1 LVNGQNKAGDRRRG
15 LLNKH
20 KVRKLLE
27 KSGYIAD
34 GSIATAVL
42 LALGMEKPILV
53 EGPPGVGKTGLAKA
67 LSEALDFPLVRLQC
81 YEGIDEGKALYDWE
95 YGKQLIYTQM
105 LRTQLDSYLSVSAN
119 LREAVERLAA
129 EESLFFSQNFLV
141 QRPILRS
148 FLSEGRSLLLIDEVD
163 RSDDEF
169 EALLLECLSDFQI
182 SIPEIGVIQAK
193 AKPLVIL
200 TSNATRMISDAL
212 RRRCLYLYIAYPELD
227 REIAIIRA
235 RFPEICEDLAKQM
248 VEFLRKTRDLN
259 LRKPPSISEAL
270 DWAQALSIL
279 STSRLTPN
287 VVGSTGGAI
296 IKHQNDMQKV
306 MELAEKELIE

>member
-1 LVNGQNKAGDRRRG
+1 LTNTYKIRE
-15 LLNKH
+15 
-20 KVRKLLE
+20 LLE

-34 GSIATAVL
+34 ESIATAIF
-42 LALGMEKPILV
+42 LALRMEKPILI

-95 YGKQLIYTQM
+95 YGKQLIYTQL
-105 LRTQLDSYLSVSAN
+105 LRNQLDSYLSVSTT
-119 LREAVERLAA
+119 LREAVERLTA

-141 QRPILRS
+141 KRPILRS

-182 SIPEIGVIQAK
+182 SIPELGVIKAK
-193 AKPLVIL
+193 VKPLVIL

-227 REIAIIRA
+227 REVAIIRA
-235 RFPEICEDLAKQM
+235 RFPEVCEDLAIQM

-270 DWAQALSIL
+270 DWAQVLSIL
-279 STSRLTPN
+279 NASRLTPE
-287 VVGSTGGAI
+287 VVGNTGGSI
-296 IKHQNDMQKV
+296 IKHQNDMQMV
-306 MELAEKELIE
+306 MELAEKELMK

>member
-1 LVNGQNKAGDRRRG
+1 
-15 LLNKH
+15 
-20 KVRKLLE
+20 
-27 KSGYIAD
+27 
-34 GSIATAVL
+34 
-42 LALGMEKPILV
+42 M
-53 EGPPGVGKTGLAKA
+53 GKTGLAKA
-67 LSEALDFPLVRLQC
+67 LSKALDFPLVRLQC

-105 LRTQLDSYLSVSAN
+105 LRTQLDSYLCVASN

-182 SIPEIGVIQAK
+182 SIPELGVLKAK
-193 AKPLVIL
+193 VKPLVIL

-212 RRRCLYLYIAYPELD
+212 RRRCLFLFIAYPELD
-227 REIAIIRA
+227 REVAIIRA
-235 RFPEICEDLAKQM
+235 RFPEVCEDLAKQM

-270 DWAQALSIL
+270 DWAQVLSIL
-279 STSRLTPN
+279 NTSRLTPE
-287 VVGSTGGAI
+287 VVGNTKGSF

>member
-1 LVNGQNKAGDRRRG
+1 LTDKDKIRE
-15 LLNKH
+15 
-20 KVRKLLE
+20 LLE
-27 KSGYIAD
+27 NSGYIAD
-34 GSIATAVL
+34 ESIATAIFM
-42 LALGMEKPILV
+42 ALRMEKPILI
-53 EGPPGVGKTGLAKA
+53 EGPPGVGKTGLAQA

-105 LRTQLDSYLSVSAN
+105 LRTQLDNYLSVSAT

-129 EESLFFSQNFLV
+129 EESLFFSHNFLV

-182 SIPEIGVIQAK
+182 SIPELGVIKAK
-193 AKPLVIL
+193 EKPLVIL

-227 REIAIIRA
+227 REVAIIRA
-235 RFPEICEDLAKQM
+235 RFPEVCAVLAKQM

-259 LRKPPSISEAL
+259 LRKPPSISETL
-270 DWAQALSIL
+270 DWAQVLSIL
-279 STSRLTPN
+279 NTNRLTPE
-287 VVGSTGGAI
+287 VVGNTGGSI

-306 MELAEKELIE
+306 MELAEKELTG

>member
-1 LVNGQNKAGDRRRG
+1 MT
-15 LLNKH
+15 NKH
-20 KVRKLLE
+20 EIRELLE
-27 KSGYIAD
+27 KNGYIAD
-34 GSIATAVL
+34 ESIATAIF
-42 LALGMEKPILV
+42 LALRMEKPILI

-105 LRTQLDSYLSVSAN
+105 LRTQLDSYLSVSST
-119 LREAVERLAA
+119 LREAVEILAA

-148 FLSEGRSLLLIDEVD
+148 FLSERRSLLLIDEVD

-182 SIPEIGVIQAK
+182 SIPELGVIK
-193 AKPLVIL
+193 AEVKPLVIL

-212 RRRCLYLYIAYPELD
+212 RRRCLYLYIAYPEFD
-227 REIAIIRA
+227 REVAIIRT
-235 RFPEICEDLAKQM
+235 RFPEICEDMAKQM

-270 DWAQALSIL
+270 DWAQVLSIL
-279 STSRLTPN
+279 NTSRLTHE
-287 VVGSTGGAI
+287 VVSNTKGSI
-296 IKHQNDMQKV
+296 IKHQNDMKKV
-306 MELAEKELIE
+306 MELAEKELIR

>member
-1 LVNGQNKAGDRRRG
+1 LT
-15 LLNKH
+15 NKH
-20 KVRKLLE
+20 KIRELLE

-34 GSIATAVL
+34 ESIATAIF
-42 LALGMEKPILV
+42 LALRMEKPILI

-67 LSEALDFPLVRLQC
+67 LSEALEFPLIRLQC

-105 LRTQLDSYLSVSAN
+105 LRTQLDSYLSVSAT

-182 SIPEIGVIQAK
+182 SIPELGVIRAK
-193 AKPLVIL
+193 VKPLVIL

-227 REIAIIRA
+227 REVAIIRT
-235 RFPEICEDLAKQM
+235 RFPEVCEDLAKQM

-270 DWAQALSIL
+270 DWAQVLSIL
-279 STSRLTPN
+279 NTSRLTPE
-287 VVGSTGGAI
+287 VVGNTGGSI

-306 MELAEKELIE
+306 MALAEKELIG